1 MTVLPCAYAG
11 PAARLWFAE
20 AVVSPDKNSAENE
33 RGLNR
38 AISAARNLP
47 T

>member
-11 PAARLWFAE
+11 PAARLEFAE
-20 AVVSPDKNSAENE
+20 AVVSPDNTSAENG

-38 AISAARNLP
+38 EASAARNLP